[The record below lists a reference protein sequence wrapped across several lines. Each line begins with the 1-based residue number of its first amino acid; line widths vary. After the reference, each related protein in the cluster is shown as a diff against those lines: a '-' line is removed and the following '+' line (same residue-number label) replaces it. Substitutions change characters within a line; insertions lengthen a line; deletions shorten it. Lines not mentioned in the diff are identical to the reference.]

1 MKKAR
6 INVIDVSFD
15 LQAQTMR
22 RNRDGIHWSPASNRL
37 CMMVVVVDVVVMVVV
52 VEVVEVLTC

>member
-37 CMMVVVVDVVVMVVV
+37 CMMMMVVVVVVVV
-52 VEVVEVLTC
+52 VEVVVEE

>member
-6 INVIDVSFD
+6 FNVIDVSFT

-22 RNRDGIHWSPASNRL
+22 RNRDGIHWSSASNRL
-37 CMMVVVVDVVVMVVV
+37 YEEDGDDCCVAI
-52 VEVVEVLTC
+52 